1 MGLGALDAA
10 LAGLRIS
17 QQQLSVIS
25 NNVANVGTPG
35 FTRKLL
41 PQSSQAIDGVTV
53 GVAAE
58 TIVRNVDINLSRDLW
73 TQISATGQLDIKQQ
87 YLSRVEEF
95 HGPPDAN
102 QSIAAELA
110 QLEETFIRLSDSPD
124 DSFF

>member
-10 LAGLRIS
+10 LAGLCIS

-25 NNVANVGTPG
+25 NNVATGTPG

-58 TIVRNVDINLSRDLW
+58 TIVRNVDINLAGTFGRKLVRWGSL
-73 TQISATGQLDIKQQ
+73 ISN
-87 YLSRVEEF
+87 S
-95 HGPPDAN
+95 
-102 QSIAAELA
+102 SI
-110 QLEETFIRLSDSPD
+110 
-124 DSFF
+124 